1 MSMRRM
7 TSIEIMGI
15 ILTTFQP
22 GGLRERTALLR
33 YLATPEGAKT
43 VSDALRGV
51 KRWARWRRRAVE
63 LGVTLPDATLL
74 ISGLDC
80 LTSTVVTQYPEVQ
93 FRLQTFRHQH
103 SVDLVTLVP
112 TLDKA
117 VSLGEMMQAEL
128 QTLESSG
135 AKKPKLARVDTRLD
149 GADPP
154 QGGKDGGK
162 RDPKGNKGSGKST
175 ESNSRSACIIGL
187 PRKVARGERGVTTF
201 RKPLM
206 LEAGVS
212 CVAP

>member
-1 MSMRRM
+1 
-7 TSIEIMGI
+7 
-15 ILTTFQP
+15 
-22 GGLRERTALLR
+22 
-33 YLATPEGAKT
+33 
-43 VSDALRGV
+43 
-51 KRWARWRRRAVE
+51 
-63 LGVTLPDATLL
+63 
-74 ISGLDC
+74 
-80 LTSTVVTQYPEVQ
+80 
-93 FRLQTFRHQH
+93 
-103 SVDLVTLVP
+103 
-112 TLDKA
+112 
-117 VSLGEMMQAEL
+117 MQAEL

-187 PRKVARGERGVTTF
+187 PRKVARGERSVTTF